1 MTLDNPEKMKIF
13 LLLVS
18 TLGGSSVAGRHHE
31 DTDYCDLL
39 GQDDIQSVK
48 HGFLAGNNVMT
59 LTRSGT
65 MTVES
70 LFRFTISEEDSPGT
84 RTTRLSASHIPSS
97 TTSGPGGRG

>member
-1 MTLDNPEKMKIF
+1 MKIF

-18 TLGGSSVAGRHHE
+18 TLGGGSVAGRHHE

-59 LTRSGT
+59 LTRSGSV
-65 MTVES
+65 TVES
-70 LFRFTISEEDSPGT
+70 LFRFTISEADSPGT

-97 TTSGPGGRG
+97 TT